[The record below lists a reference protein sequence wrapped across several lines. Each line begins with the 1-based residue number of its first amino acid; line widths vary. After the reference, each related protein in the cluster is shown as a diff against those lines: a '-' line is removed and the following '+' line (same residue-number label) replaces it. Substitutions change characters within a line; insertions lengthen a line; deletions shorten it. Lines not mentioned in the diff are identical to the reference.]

1 MFDVC
6 EQYWT
11 LLIAAVIAWRI
22 LDAILSE
29 RRSWWQWLL
38 LILLLAASYCLD
50 HFIETGRL
58 EISSAITIAA
68 RVATIAAVVLLLI
81 LPVVQALSLHE
92 PRWWLWLFP
101 PCLAVAAFA
110 LDGFVKTDLEK
121 INDLIRTG
129 IKAVEDEKPDTI
141 DTIVA
146 PNYSDS
152 YHNTKERLMHYCRR
166 MLSEPLVEK
175 NKKLALETEIS
186 PPEAIATL
194 TVITKFDKRSFV
206 YDYKPRMLIKTE
218 LTLQKQSDKIW
229 LINRAELLEI
239 DRQPVNWRQIK

>member
-11 LLIAAVIAWRI
+11 LLIAAVISWRI

-38 LILLLAASYCLD
+38 LVLLLAASYGLD

-58 EISSAITIAA
+58 EISSAIAVAGRVILIAA
-68 RVATIAAVVLLLI
+68 IALLLI
-81 LPVVQALSLHE
+81 IPVVQALGFRE

-110 LDGFVKTDLEK
+110 LDGLVKTDLEK

-129 IKAVEDEKPDTI
+129 MKAVEDENSDTI
-141 DTIVA
+141 DAIIA

-175 NKKLALETEIS
+175 NKKWALETEIS

-194 TVITKFDKRSFV
+194 TVVTRFDKRSFV
-206 YDYKPRMLIKTE
+206 YDYKPAMLIKTE

-229 LINRAELLEI
+229 LINRAEVLEI
-239 DRQPVNWRQIK
+239 DGQPVNWRQIK